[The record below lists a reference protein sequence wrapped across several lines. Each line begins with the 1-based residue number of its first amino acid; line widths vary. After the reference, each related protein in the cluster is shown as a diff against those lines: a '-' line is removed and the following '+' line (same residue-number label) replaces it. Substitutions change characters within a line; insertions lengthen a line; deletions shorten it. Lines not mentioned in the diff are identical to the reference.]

1 MDLVVEPVQEL
12 LGVAA
17 FLLGEVALEEVE
29 FQVSRM
35 YNLLKNLEMIL
46 IRQRQGHVR
55 LERKV
60 QLILEINLF

>member
-1 MDLVVEPVQEL
+1 VDLVVEPVQEL

-29 FQVSRM
+29 FQVRRM
-35 YNLLKNLEMIL
+35 HNLLKNLEMIL

-60 QLILEINLF
+60 QLILEINLL